1 VGFLGEEV
9 RQPWGDWNLPEPWT
23 ADDSDET
30 EVAVSWRVAVEYSRH
45 AGHVDIAAE
54 LASG

>member
-1 VGFLGEEV
+1 M

-30 EVAVSWRVAVEYSRH
+30 EVAARWRVAVEYSRH